1 MTTPNPTPDT
11 DTTMAPLDA
20 EGRPRRFFGP
30 DLERSRVR
38 GILESLGAEVQR
50 LEAKGATP
58 EKSTLSLRYDELVK
72 ALAFG
77 PEPDVR
83 TCPTCGTVG
92 MKRAT
97 ICGNCWTHLT
107 PPA

>member
-1 MTTPNPTPDT
+1 MTLPNPRL

-20 EGRPRRFFGP
+20 DGQPRRFFGP

-38 GILESLGAEVQR
+38 GLLESLGLEVQR
-50 LEAKGATP
+50 LEANGVTT
-58 EKSTLSLRYDELVK
+58 EKSTLSLRYDDLAK

-77 PEPDVR
+77 PEPEVR

-92 MKRAT
+92 MRRAS